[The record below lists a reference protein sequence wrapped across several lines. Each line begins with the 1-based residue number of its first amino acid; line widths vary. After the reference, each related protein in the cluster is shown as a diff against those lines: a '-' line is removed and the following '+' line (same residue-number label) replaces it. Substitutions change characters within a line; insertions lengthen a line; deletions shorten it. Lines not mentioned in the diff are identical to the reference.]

1 MATAGNVISKSNFSS
16 GILFT
21 RDWSSDGSLLADG
34 SKSSHRYVYFVAS
47 VFVWRCYR
55 RDVWIGYGT
64 DYYSLQYWN
73 GYSWVQMHYQ
83 NNVSDNQTFNFEIN
97 ITTTESA
104 SRGKFQTTCA
114 WTWWRMRVNNDNYW
128 PSYARSV
135 IRIYG
140 LGAHGAY
147 DTYVKDKKVVGL
159 YQSSQGNPI
168 IHSNSSTYDVVP
180 SNSYVSNLFNET
192 SLKGSP
198 ISAGI
203 PEYAILPP
211 NVA

>member
-1 MATAGNVISKSNFSS
+1 MATAGNMISKSNFSS
-16 GILFT
+16 AILYT
-21 RDWSSDGSLLADG
+21 RNWSSDGALLSSG
-34 SKSSHRYVYFVAS
+34 SKSYHRYVYFCAS
-47 VFVWRCYR
+47 VFVWRCSR

-64 DYYSLQYWN
+64 DYYLLQYWN
-73 GYSWVQMHYQ
+73 GSSWVSMHYQ

-104 SRGKFQTTCA
+104 SRGKFQTTCG

-128 PSYARSV
+128 PSYARSTL
-135 IRIYG
+135 RIYG
-140 LGAHGAY
+140 LGAHRDY
-147 DTYVKDKKVVGL
+147 DTRVKDKKIVGL

-168 IHSNSSTYDVVP
+168 THSNSSTIDVVP
-180 SNSYVSNLFNET
+180 SNSYVSNLYNET